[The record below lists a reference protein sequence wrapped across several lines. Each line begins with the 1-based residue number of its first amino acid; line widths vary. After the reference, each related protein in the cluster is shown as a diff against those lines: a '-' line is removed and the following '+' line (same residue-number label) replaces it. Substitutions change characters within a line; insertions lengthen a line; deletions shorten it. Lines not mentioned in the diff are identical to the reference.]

1 MAQLICRD
9 LCLGYDGREIVRDLN
24 FAVSPG
30 DYIAVLGENGATS
43 EAIRDNYPGLVALM
57 IVCMNVVTLPF
68 AFLGFVSGKK
78 KRESD
83 RASMHGGK

>member
-1 MAQLICRD
+1 MYR
-9 LCLGYDGREIVRDLN
+9 
-24 FAVSPG
+24 
-30 DYIAVLGENGATS
+30 TS
-43 EAIRDNYPGLVALM
+43 TDFRF
-57 IVCMNVVTLPF
+57 LPF